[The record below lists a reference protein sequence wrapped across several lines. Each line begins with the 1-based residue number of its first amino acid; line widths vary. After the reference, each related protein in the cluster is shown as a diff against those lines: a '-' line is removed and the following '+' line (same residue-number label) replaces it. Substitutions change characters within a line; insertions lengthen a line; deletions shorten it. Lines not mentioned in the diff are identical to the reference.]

1 MSNLLRTGQKVKLG
15 YHIPTNEKVAI
26 KVLEKSKIVESEDL
40 ERVNREI
47 KFLKKLKNKHIIK
60 IFEVPFVN

>member
-1 MSNLLRTGQKVKLG
+1 MVWKNKR
-15 YHIPTNEKVAI
+15 N
-26 KVLEKSKIVESEDL
+26 VLEKSKIVESEDL